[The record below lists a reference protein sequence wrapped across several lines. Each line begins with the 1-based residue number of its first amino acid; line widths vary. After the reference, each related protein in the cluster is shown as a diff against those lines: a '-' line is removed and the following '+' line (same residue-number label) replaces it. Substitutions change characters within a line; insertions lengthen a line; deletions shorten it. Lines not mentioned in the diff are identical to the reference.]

1 MLTNTGSVVN
11 RNFDIPWEEFAAR
24 HRLGSGRVAPVKLL
38 MLNHQYPFLSFH
50 LNGEYCRV
58 SLNYPAV
65 DFQRDEQALLD
76 KWFEYFR

>member
-1 MLTNTGSVVN
+1 
-11 RNFDIPWEEFAAR
+11 
-24 HRLGSGRVAPVKLL
+24 

-50 LNGEYCRV
+50 PNGEYCRV